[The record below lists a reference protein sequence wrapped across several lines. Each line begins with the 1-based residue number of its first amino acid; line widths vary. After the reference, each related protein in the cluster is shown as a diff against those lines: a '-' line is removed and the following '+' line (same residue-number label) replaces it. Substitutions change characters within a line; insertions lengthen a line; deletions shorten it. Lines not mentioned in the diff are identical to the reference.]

1 MSLSLFPLYVI
12 FYARNPHCDSPTT
25 CCLSSLCV
33 VLILHVCVAIS
44 GNLFLPSLARR
55 RYLVLGR
62 PGYRAAGLYFTI
74 RHLLRT
80 KEGSA
85 ILCIVVVGLQ
95 CYAWIPVIVKNEKRC
110 TVTTQKRRLFANR
123 PTQINATAVTWD

>member
-1 MSLSLFPLYVI
+1 M
-12 FYARNPHCDSPTT
+12 
-25 CCLSSLCV
+25 
-33 VLILHVCVAIS
+33 VLILHISVAIN

-95 CYAWIPVIVKNEKRC
+95 CYAWIPVIVKNEKRR
-110 TVTTQKRRLFANR
+110 TVTTRKRLLFANW
-123 PTQINATAVTWD
+123 PTQINATAVTQD